1 MRRPAAARRGNL
13 GVIPNRARPA
23 EARPREIRTEDERRL
38 AVREGFE
45 PSVEVL
51 RPYNGLA
58 NRRLQ
63 PLGHLTAVRKCNRSR
78 DLVT

>member
-1 MRRPAAARRGNL
+1 VPNGSRR
-13 GVIPNRARPA
+13 VD
-23 EARPREIRTEDERRL
+23 EIRPGIQALDELIFIEVIAADAASNGL

-45 PSVEVL
+45 PSVELL

-63 PLGHLTAVRKCNRSR
+63 PLGHLTLGPQVY
-78 DLVT
+78 